1 MTPEEQF
8 LAAMR
13 SAHHPGRTGPK
24 KTSTELLAELAQ
36 ISEANRRLFLGGMQR
51 LALPDL
57 PLFPVPTTPRSPW
70 YRRRCAECRHTFRVG
85 DPAAT
90 CPRCG
95 RVYHWN
101 PVQGLDCLGVVF
113 DNEEGCCTCREMNI
127 PQPPPET
134 AELVAPAQMT
144 AFLNGISREWKV
156 FGDWQPEIVGPELEG
171 RLCAVCGHTVRQRE
185 MVVRCPCGNGPGGSC
200 PAVIHLDF
208 ARQLHCWNDWNG
220 GKGKTSCPLTGH
232 EYQPAKVTGR

>member
-1 MTPEEQF
+1 MSPEEQF
-8 LAAMR
+8 RRAMAR
-13 SAHHPGRTGPK
+13 SHHPRSRAASPADA
-24 KTSTELLAELAQ
+24 EVLAELAK
-36 ISEANRRLFLGGMQR
+36 ISEPSRRLFTSGMQR
-51 LALPDL
+51 VALPDT

-70 YRRRCAECRHTFRVG
+70 YRHRCAECRHTFRVG

-113 DNEEGCCTCREMNI
+113 DNEEGACICRAVPI
-127 PQPPPET
+127 PQPPPEQ
-134 AELVAPAQMT
+134 AELVGAAKMS
-144 AFLNGISREWKV
+144 AFLGGISREWKV
-156 FGDWQPEIVGPELEG
+156 FGDWQTEIVTEDFEG

-185 MVVRCPCGNGPGGSC
+185 MIVRCPCGNGPGGVC

-208 ARQLHCWNDWNG
+208 GRQLHCWNDWHG
-220 GKGKTSCPLTGH
+220 GSGKTHCPLTGH
-232 EYQPAKVTGR
+232 ELHLPKADPR